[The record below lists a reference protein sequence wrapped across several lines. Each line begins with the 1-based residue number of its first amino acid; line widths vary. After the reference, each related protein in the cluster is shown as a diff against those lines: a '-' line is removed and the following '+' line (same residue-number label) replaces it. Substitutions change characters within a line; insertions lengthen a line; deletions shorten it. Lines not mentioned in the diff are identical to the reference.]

1 MTLIYVDKKMT
12 QKDFFAEL
20 DPLSR
25 LRNVELQK
33 PMMPQLYRKD
43 RERMDDSFV
52 EACQT
57 KENGD
62 EQLRKDMHLMSQMI
76 EGTREEMRQRDCSH
90 EKEMQLLMQKIT
102 ELSACLTDKKP
113 ETSYVESKVLPDK
126 TELRKLPEPET
137 DKKKGQSDRTVHWKD
152 NEIAEKKTDNSERIR
167 KDQII
172 IKPSTFSWC
181 AERKSEIEQTNKASQ
196 IDSSENK
203 TAKTEQN
210 KKSQFIMKPAIFAGS
225 TSWIDYR
232 SHFDMCA
239 ELNNWTNQQK
249 GLYLGVSLRGLAQGV
264 LGNLPVKDQR
274 DSEILS
280 KALSERF
287 SPESQT
293 ELYRAQ
299 LKEREWKHGEN
310 VAEFGQ
316 RILRLTSLSYP
327 GADPSLINVLAMGYF
342 LDSIFD
348 ADMRLKIQQT
358 RPKDLN
364 EAVKV
369 AVELEAFDREKNKEE
384 G

>member
-1 MTLIYVDKKMT
+1 MA

-25 LRNVELQK
+25 LRNVEPQT
-33 PMMPQLYRKD
+33 PMMPHLYRED
-43 RERMDDSFV
+43 RERMDDSYV
-52 EACQT
+52 EAYQA

-62 EQLRKDMHLMSQMI
+62 EQWRKDMHLMFQMI
-76 EGTREEMRQRDCSH
+76 EGTREEIRQKDAIRHKEMSELREEMRQRDCSR
-90 EKEMQLLMQKIT
+90 EKEMQLLMQKVT

-113 ETSYVESKVLPDK
+113 ETSYIESKVLPDK
-126 TELRKLPEPET
+126 MELRKLPEPET
-137 DKKKGQSDRTVHWKD
+137 GIKKGQSDRTVHWKD
-152 NEIAEKKTDNSERIR
+152 NEVAEKKTDNCEQIQ

-172 IKPSTFSWC
+172 IKPTTFSGC

-196 IDSSENK
+196 IDSTENK

-210 KKSQFIMKPAIFAGS
+210 KKSQFIMKPATFDGS

-274 DSEILS
+274 DFEILS

-299 LKEREWKHGEN
+299 VKEREWKHGEN

-342 LDSIFD
+342 LDFISD

-358 RPKDLN
+358 RPKDLQ
-364 EAVKV
+364 
-369 AVELEAFDREKNKEE
+369 
-384 G
+384 